1 MSQLPH
7 PQITKW
13 TAAYQDRW
21 AWMYALDGHYA
32 HLRDTAN
39 LLYAAGL
46 ICLESRNRMAMD
58 AFKQFMAYTKCN
70 ELAHTSFQHHYHY
83 QVWEDGKQ
91 VAELVS
97 TGHVRQLGT
106 GELLGAIT
114 PARPPD
120 EGFLITRY
128 VDYREVLV
136 GRLRGMCIERTDQ
149 PHWQL
154 KVAKP
159 SGFEPNV
166 WTA

>member
-21 AWMYALDGHYA
+21 SWMYALDWHYA

-46 ICLESRNRMAMD
+46 ICLDSRNRMATD
-58 AFKQFMAYTKCN
+58 AFKQFMTYAKLN
-70 ELAHTSFQHHYHY
+70 ELAHTTFQHHYHY

-97 TGHVRQLGT
+97 TGHIRQLAT
-106 GELLGAIT
+106 GALLGAIT
-114 PARPPD
+114 AARPPE
-120 EGFLITRY
+120 EGFLITKY
-128 VDYREVLV
+128 VEYREVLV
-136 GRLRGMCIERTDQ
+136 GKVRGIQVER
-149 PHWQL
+149 PGLPNWQL
-154 KVAKP
+154 RAAP
-159 SGFEPNV
+159 DPGFQTNF
-166 WTA
+166 